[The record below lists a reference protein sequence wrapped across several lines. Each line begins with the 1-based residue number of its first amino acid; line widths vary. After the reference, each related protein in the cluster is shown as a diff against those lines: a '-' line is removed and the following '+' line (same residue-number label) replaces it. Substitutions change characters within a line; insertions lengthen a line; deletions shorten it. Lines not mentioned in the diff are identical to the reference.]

1 MIYCNGEALQC
12 VTVASGEDGLQCGAC
27 GLSQLVLTE
36 RCCLGADI
44 RVQQLLYDWLKPPI
58 SAGITINSSSL
69 FFLQP

>member
-12 VTVASGEDGLQCGAC
+12 VTVASCEDGLQCGAC

-44 RVQQLLYDWLKPPI
+44 RVQ
-58 SAGITINSSSL
+58 
-69 FFLQP
+69 